1 MAIHANSIKFWVC
14 YVIQT
19 VVCHWLMKT
28 NIQKEHFYQ
37 LENKQIYKKLASLIL
52 FFIYLLF
59 IASMR
64 V

>member
-19 VVCHWLMKT
+19 VVCHWLMNT

-37 LENKQIYKKLASLIL
+37 LENKQIYKN
-52 FFIYLLF
+52 
-59 IASMR
+59 
-64 V
+64 